1 MYEIYSK
8 IHTESCLPHS
18 RGQNKHDNS
27 YIIGW
32 IQENGRYL
40 YNLSYRFLA
49 CCVKRQKKDRFLR
62 SGPCSL
68 TSKKLLDRSGEKPYC
83 TFIICIRFH
92 SVNTFFERFHFAIHK
107 GLPYPIQLL
116 VWHRKHPSVPR
127 FESGYRRI
135 GAGSSRS
142 LRVCNGTHGPYLP
155 ISQSFP
161 VLTDSSDLI
170 GLEWYLKRRFCP
182 K

>member
-8 IHTESCLPHS
+8 IHTETCLPHS

-40 YNLSYRFLA
+40 YNLSYRFIA
-49 CCVKRQKKDRFLR
+49 CCVKRQKKDRFFR

-92 SVNTFFERFHFAIHK
+92 SVNTFFWALSFLNPQGVAISHSTLSLTSK
-107 GLPYPIQLL
+107 TSLL
-116 VWHRKHPSVPR
+116 PR
-127 FESGYRRI
+127 FVSGNRSI
-135 GAGSSRS
+135 GARSSRS
-142 LRVCNGTHGPYLP
+142 LRVCNGTQG
-155 ISQSFP
+155 SFP
-161 VLTDSSDLI
+161 VISRSN
-170 GLEWYLKRRFCP
+170 GL
-182 K
+182 